1 MPNQIDCFDGV
12 FQQNLRRSFFVEIET
27 FYVAITI
34 ICYNPRMSNT
44 HTSWLLL
51 IVSLPSDRGT
61 ARMRIWRALKALGCV
76 ALRDG
81 AYLVPD
87 EPALQ
92 KQLADLN
99 AESVREGGSGWLLTV
114 MPSTESEND
123 AYQALFDRSA
133 DYLEWQARLDAGR
146 DAIASANPQE
156 ANRLVRKLRKEY
168 EAIRAT
174 DFFPNKASAEAAKA
188 WTSFVAMGEPQPQ
201 AGAVAR
207 LDVKDYQGRRWATRK
222 RPWVDRVASA
232 WLIRRFIDP
241 AAIFLWIESPAA
253 CPADALGFDFDGA
266 AFTHVGELVTFEVLA
281 ASFGLAQD
289 PGVARLGKLVHAL
302 DVGGSFVP
310 EASGFEAM
318 LDGARQRIGD
328 DDALLANISAVLDS
342 LHAHFSKQED
352 DNVER

>member
-1 MPNQIDCFDGV
+1 
-12 FQQNLRRSFFVEIET
+12 
-27 FYVAITI
+27 
-34 ICYNPRMSNT
+34 
-44 HTSWLLL
+44 
-51 IVSLPSDRGT
+51 
-61 ARMRIWRALKALGCV
+61 MRIWRALKAMGCV

-81 AYLVPD
+81 AYLIPD
-87 EPALQ
+87 EPELQ

-99 AESVREGGSGWLLTV
+99 AETMREGGSAWLLTV
-114 MPSTESEND
+114 QPLSENEHH
-123 AYQALFDRSA
+123 AYQALFDRSG
-133 DYLEWQARLDAGR
+133 DYQEWQARLDAGR
-146 DAIASANPQE
+146 DALAAANPQE
-156 ANRLVRKLRKEY
+156 VKRTVRKLRKEY
-168 EAIRAT
+168 EAIRAI
-174 DFFPNKASAEAAKA
+174 DFFPNSASAEAEKTWAG
-188 WTSFVAMGEPQPQ
+188 FVAMAAALHAGEPQPQ

-207 LDVKDYQGRRWATRK
+207 LDIKAYQGRRWATRK

-241 AAIFLWIESPAA
+241 AATFLWIESPAA

-302 DVGGSFVP
+302 DVGGAFVP

-342 LHAHFSKQED
+342 LHVHFSQQED
-352 DNVER
+352 DHVER